1 MLQLIM
7 ENGGIFANNDEF
19 GWLKRVRLVI
29 YKGAT
34 LNNLT
39 FKPMILSGTEEK
51 PYEPY
56 TGGNPSPN
64 PDYPQEIESIKDSIA
79 FKRIGKNYNKYPY
92 YDGDVNSKNGIT
104 YTAQNDYSIK
114 IEGTSTG
121 ESYYNLHRNYKIR
134 KGTYKVSVIGLTDD
148 ILLSVVPYLKD
159 GSHLDALVFDKK
171 NTVKDLILE
180 EDVMLDGY
188 IAIVNTGVTV
198 KTVLYL
204 QIEKGTEVTE
214 YEPYHEDVY
223 TLPVQEEML
232 KINDYE
238 DLFIKKD
245 DRNWY
250 ERHVIKK
257 YIVDGENNIFSNM
270 SVGEAFTTFDFNVAR
285 NIFAEQEY
293 WVVCDNALCNMFKPT
308 SLGRL
313 VAKNNIEHIN
323 KFCTWVNYA
332 RFSFENNKFASVD
345 EANQYLSEL
354 NANNKPLIL
363 YVALKTPEEILCT
376 PEQTAVLNKLEQF
389 YLQKGINHIF
399 SDDELSPK
407 FKLMYYQDINI
418 LLDKI
423 NKNIADV
430 SAQLIEGGSNV

>member
-1 MLQLIM
+1 M
-7 ENGGIFANNDEF
+7 ENGGIFTNNDEF

-56 TGGNPSPN
+56 TGGKASPN
-64 PDYPQEIESIKDSIA
+64 PDYPQEIESIKDSIT
-79 FKRIGKNYNKYPY
+79 FKRIGKNIISINEKVGSGKQQLIINTDDTSKALQPFKLKK
-92 YDGDVNSKNGIT
+92 GDKVTVSYKMSNIQILNNSFLCT
-104 YTAQNDYSIK
+104 
-114 IEGTSTG
+114 
-121 ESYYNLHRNYKIR
+121 R
-134 KGTYKVSVIGLTDD
+134 KGDMSYNYPFNGTTGTITIENDIDYIGLVVHLTKVVDSNFKIYD
-148 ILLSVVPYLKD
+148 I
-159 GSHLDALVFDKK
+159 
-171 NTVKDLILE
+171 
-180 EDVMLDGY
+180 
-188 IAIVNTGVTV
+188 
-198 KTVLYL
+198 
-204 QIEKGTEVTE
+204 QIEKGTEATE
-214 YEPYHEDVY
+214 YEPYNEDVY
-223 TLPVQEEML
+223 TLPIQQEML
-232 KINDYE
+232 KINNYE

-245 DRNWY
+245 DENWY
-250 ERHVIKK
+250 ERHVLKK
-257 YIVDGENNIFSNM
+257 YIIDGENNVFSNM
-270 SVGEAFTTFDFNVAR
+270 VVGTAFTTFDFNVVR
-285 NIFAEQEY
+285 NIFTKQEY
-293 WVVCDNALCNMFKPT
+293 WITCDNALSNMF
-308 SLGRL
+308 SQGRL
-313 VAKNNIEHIN
+313 GGLVGKDNI
-323 KFCTWVNYA
+323 KYLYTFCTWGYYA
-332 RFSFENNKFASVD
+332 KFSFENNKFASVD

-376 PEQTAVLNKLEQF
+376 PEQTAVLNQLEQF
-389 YLQKGINHIF
+389 PLQKGINHIY